1 MASSD
6 PAPENEVLLLPL
18 WLSAL
23 SLPLVSRLL
32 LVPLALVSRPER
44 VAGSVDIRHVPQ
56 AGLGAKEALAA
67 NVEKLFFPMQTCF
80 HCN

>member
-56 AGLGAKEALAA
+56 AGSGAKEALAA